1 MGAKNFTVSILRA
14 SWLATTAPRRRAL
27 GRSRGLARS
36 WSGCLGPPTPSSS
49 TPSWAIPRPANSRDS
64 SPQRWTR
71 SDTRSGRLGICMT
84 SSVSGRI
91 RSMTRPCIPQYFAQL
106 HGYSEKALLLAS
118 AELRQRTPPPAS
130 RITAKHLA
138 DFLAKA
144 TTHEALLLQRL
155 HDHEARRVLETIAGN
170 PTPVEEGA
178 G

>member
-1 MGAKNFTVSILRA
+1 VR
-14 SWLATTAPRRRAL
+14 
-27 GRSRGLARS
+27 
-36 WSGCLGPPTPSSS
+36 
-49 TPSWAIPRPANSRDS
+49 
-64 SPQRWTR
+64 
-71 SDTRSGRLGICMT
+71 
-84 SSVSGRI
+84 
-91 RSMTRPCIPQYFAQL
+91 CISQYFAQL

-178 G
+178 VCPPSGLPEETRDGVDEAQRARVDMATLPVFEEYR